1 MDFLLLIVLL
11 LVLFVPYILMMR
23 KQSAARKTV
32 ESFQASLTPGARV
45 VTAGG
50 FHATVVAV
58 RETEL
63 DVEIAPG
70 VTATVERT
78 AVIRPESD
86 AAASTAAADT
96 TASEDYP
103 PLNEDGD
110 DAQGDVQGG
119 AQR

>member
-1 MDFLLLIVLL
+1 M
-11 LVLFVPYILMMR
+11 
-23 KQSAARKTV
+23 
-32 ESFQASLTPGARV
+32 

-110 DAQGDVQGG
+110 DAQGDAQGG